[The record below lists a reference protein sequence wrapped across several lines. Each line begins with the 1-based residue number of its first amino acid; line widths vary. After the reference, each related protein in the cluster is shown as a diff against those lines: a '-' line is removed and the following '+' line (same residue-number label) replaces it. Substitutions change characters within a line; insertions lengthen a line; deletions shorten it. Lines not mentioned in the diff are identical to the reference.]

1 MRFYFLIILLYSHL
15 SCADLNISQRV
26 DRLISNFTDKN
37 ETEAREERRIKIE
50 NSIKKIEELQSK
62 NLKIKIDINQ
72 TDIIEID
79 KNKTEISQEKIR
91 FQKEKEELNLR
102 TLNLKRNN
110 ILLKLDE
117 VNKLLEKD
125 NIWSKV
131 YSNYEIYNDLE
142 HKLVETKKQ
151 IISMKNRRSLGD
163 SKEAMAHKAKLKI
176 YEEQRVTIRGKLTQL
191 EEYKRDPFK
200 KMLVPN
206 EIEKIPEVRSPLD
219 IIKAISFKK
228 ELNNVEE
235 DYNNRYLSLSENVT
249 ILHDKKDLLASLI
262 DLNVSIKINRENL
275 DSVSTKLKKYDRT
288 LDIFKT
294 SQIALEQKVVEL
306 KLKINDAIG
315 KEIEKGIII
324 GSILLFLLLV
334 FFMIKYLVKKY
345 MSENELYYTTNK
357 ALNFTF
363 IIIVFFILLFSYLE
377 NVGYL
382 VTILSFASA
391 GIAIA
396 LKDWFMSMMGWL
408 VIIFSGAIHVGDRIK
423 VTKDGNEFVGD
434 VVDISLLRMTLH
446 EDVTLTTDMINR
458 RAGRIIF
465 IPNNYV
471 FTDIIANYAHSGLKT
486 VWDGIDFIITFDS
499 NVTKAQ
505 SISKEISRKYSKGY
519 TDMTRKQ
526 LNKLRSKYSMRN
538 TSVEPR
544 IFAFLDENGVRIS
557 VWYLTNAYATLT
569 LRSTISMEIL
579 QRIREADDISI
590 AFPSQSLYMDKP
602 APKSSEP
609 KPPKPPVQ
617 VEEKSG
623 EESKENEKPVSSY
636 KADDWGLY

>member
-1 MRFYFLIILLYSHL
+1 MSY
-15 SCADLNISQRV
+15 ADLNISQRV
-26 DRLISNFTDKN
+26 EQLISNFTDKN
-37 ETEAREERRIKIE
+37 ESEIREERRIKIE
-50 NSIKKIEELQSK
+50 NSIKKIEELQTKSSHE
-62 NLKIKIDINQ
+62 DIN
-72 TDIIEID
+72 
-79 KNKTEISQEKIR
+79 KTAMDREKLELR
-91 FQKEKEELNLR
+91 KEKDELRLR
-102 TLNLKRNN
+102 TLNLKRNTF
-110 ILLKLDE
+110 LLKLEE
-117 VNKLLEKD
+117 VNRLLEDD

-131 YSNYEIYNDLE
+131 YSNYETYNDLE
-142 HKLVETKKQ
+142 NKLLKTKKQ
-151 IISMKNRRSLGD
+151 ILFLKNRYPLGSPD
-163 SKEAMAHKAKLKI
+163 KAEEYKLTLKK
-176 YEEQRVTIRGKLTQL
+176 YEDERATLRGKLAQL
-191 EEYKRDPFK
+191 QEYKEDPFK
-200 KMLVPN
+200 KLLTYDEIGEVPV
-206 EIEKIPEVRSPLD
+206 VRSPLD
-219 IIKAISFKK
+219 IIKAVSFSKQ
-228 ELNNVEE
+228 LNSVEE
-235 DYNNRYLSLSENVT
+235 DYQRRYVSLTENVNR
-249 ILHDKKDLLASLI
+249 LHYKENLLIGLI
-262 DLNVSIKINRENL
+262 DLNISTNSYEEKL
-275 DSVSTKLKKYDRT
+275 KSVSTKLEKYDQT
-288 LDIFKT
+288 LEIFKT
-294 SQIALEQKVVEL
+294 TQIALEQKVVEL
-306 KLKINDAIG
+306 KLKISDEIG
-315 KEIEKGIII
+315 KEIEKAIII
-324 GSILLFLLLV
+324 GSIILFLLLV
-334 FFMIKYLVKKY
+334 FFFIKYLVKKY

-363 IIIVFFILLFSYLE
+363 IMIIFFILLFSYLE
-377 NVGYL
+377 NVGHL

-446 EDVTLTTDMINR
+446 EDVTLTTDMVNR

-486 VWDGIDFIITFDS
+486 VWDGIDFVITFDS

-590 AFPSQSLYMDKP
+590 AFPSQS
-602 APKSSEP
+602 
-609 KPPKPPVQ
+609 
-617 VEEKSG
+617 
-623 EESKENEKPVSSY
+623 
-636 KADDWGLY
+636 

>member
-1 MRFYFLIILLYSHL
+1 MKFYLLIIILLSQL
-15 SCADLNISQRV
+15 SYADLNISQRV
-26 DRLISNFTDKN
+26 DQLMSNFSDKN
-37 ETEAREERRIKIE
+37 DTEVREDRRIKIE

-62 NLKIKIDINQ
+62 ITKKDV
-72 TDIIEID
+72 
-79 KNKTEISQEKIR
+79 NKTEISEERLRLK
-91 FQKEKEELNLR
+91 KEKDELRLR
-102 TLNLKRNN
+102 TLNLKRNTF
-110 ILLKLDE
+110 LLKLEE
-117 VNKLLEKD
+117 VNKLLEDD

-131 YSNYEIYNDLE
+131 YSNYETYNDLE
-142 HKLVETKKQ
+142 NKLVKIKKE
-151 IISMKNRRSLGD
+151 ILFLKNRYPLGSPDKVEEYKLTLKKYEDERSIL
-163 SKEAMAHKAKLKI
+163 
-176 YEEQRVTIRGKLTQL
+176 RGKLAQL
-191 EEYKRDPFK
+191 QEYKEDPFK
-200 KMLVPN
+200 KLLTYDEIDEVPV
-206 EIEKIPEVRSPLD
+206 VRSPLD
-219 IIKAISFKK
+219 IIKAVTFSKRLK
-228 ELNNVEE
+228 SVEE
-235 DYNNRYLSLSENVT
+235 DYQRRYISLTQNVNR
-249 ILHDKKDLLASLI
+249 LHDKKNILVALI
-262 DLNVSIKINRENL
+262 DLNISINSYQDELK
-275 DSVSTKLKKYDRT
+275 SVSAKLKKYDQT
-288 LDIFKT
+288 LEIFKT
-294 SQIALEQKVVEL
+294 TQFALAQKVVEL
-306 KLKINDAIG
+306 KLKINEEIG
-315 KEIEKGIII
+315 KEVEKAIII
-324 GSILLFLLLV
+324 GSIILFLLLI
-334 FFMIKYLVKKY
+334 FFFIKYLVKKY

-363 IIIVFFILLFSYLE
+363 ITILFFILLFSYLE
-377 NVGYL
+377 NVGHL

-423 VTKDGNEFVGD
+423 VTKDGQEFVGD

-446 EDVTLTTDMINR
+446 EDVTLTSDMLNR
-458 RAGRIIF
+458 RAGRILF

-499 NVTKAQ
+499 NISKAQ

-579 QRIREADDISI
+579 QRIKEADDISI
-590 AFPSQSLYMDKP
+590 AFPSQSLYMNKS
-602 APKSSEP
+602 APKNSEP
-609 KPPKPPVQ
+609 KPPEPPVV
-617 VEEKSG
+617 VEENL
-623 EESKENEKPVSSY
+623 KEKDKPTSSY

>member
-1 MRFYFLIILLYSHL
+1 MKFYLLIIILLSQL
-15 SCADLNISQRV
+15 SYADLNISQRV
-26 DRLISNFTDKN
+26 DQLMSNFSDKN
-37 ETEAREERRIKIE
+37 DTEVREDRRIKIE

-62 NLKIKIDINQ
+62 ITKKDV
-72 TDIIEID
+72 
-79 KNKTEISQEKIR
+79 NKTEISEERLRLK
-91 FQKEKEELNLR
+91 KEKDELRLR
-102 TLNLKRNN
+102 TLNLKRNTF
-110 ILLKLDE
+110 LLKLEE
-117 VNKLLEKD
+117 VNKLLEDD

-131 YSNYEIYNDLE
+131 YSNYETYNDLE
-142 HKLVETKKQ
+142 NKLVKIKKE
-151 IISMKNRRSLGD
+151 ILFLKNRYPLGSPDKVEEYKLTLKKYEDERSIL
-163 SKEAMAHKAKLKI
+163 
-176 YEEQRVTIRGKLTQL
+176 RGKLAQL
-191 EEYKRDPFK
+191 QEYKEDPFK
-200 KMLVPN
+200 KLLTYDEIDEVPV
-206 EIEKIPEVRSPLD
+206 VRSPLD
-219 IIKAISFKK
+219 IIKAVTFSKRLK
-228 ELNNVEE
+228 SVEE
-235 DYNNRYLSLSENVT
+235 DYQRRYISLTQNVNR
-249 ILHDKKDLLASLI
+249 LHDKKNILVALI
-262 DLNVSIKINRENL
+262 DLNISINSYQDELK
-275 DSVSTKLKKYDRT
+275 SVSAKLKKYDQT
-288 LDIFKT
+288 LEIFKT
-294 SQIALEQKVVEL
+294 TQFALAQKVVEL
-306 KLKINDAIG
+306 KLKINEEIG
-315 KEIEKGIII
+315 KEVEKAIII
-324 GSILLFLLLV
+324 GSIILFLLLV
-334 FFMIKYLVKKY
+334 FFFIKYLVKKY

-363 IIIVFFILLFSYLE
+363 ITILFFILLFSYLE
-377 NVGYL
+377 NVGHL

-423 VTKDGNEFVGD
+423 VTKDGQEFVGD

-446 EDVTLTTDMINR
+446 EDVTLTSDMLNR
-458 RAGRIIF
+458 RAGRILF

-499 NVTKAQ
+499 NISKAQ

-579 QRIREADDISI
+579 QRIKEADDISI
-590 AFPSQSLYMDKP
+590 AFPSQSLYMNKS
-602 APKSSEP
+602 APKNSEP
-609 KPPKPPVQ
+609 KPPESPVV
-617 VEEKSG
+617 VEENL
-623 EESKENEKPVSSY
+623 KEKDKPTSSY